1 MHARTVIENDEHYG
15 SLAER
20 MVLALAARLRRGSL
34 ILHLPDGRTRLFTG
48 EEAGPQ
54 GEMSLRHPRVFRRL
68 LAGGDI
74 ALAESYIE
82 GDWESPDLT
91 ALIALGA
98 ANEEILGRTLT
109 GNAWA
114 RLLSRL
120 VHALRPNSKRGS
132 RRNIAAHYD
141 LGNDFYAAWLDP
153 SMTYSA
159 ALFSS
164 PSDDDLAAAQDRK
177 YRRMAELAGITPAHH
192 VLEIGCGWGGFCT
205 WAAREIG
212 CRVTAITI
220 SREQYAFTRARLC
233 AEGLEDSVEVRLQDY
248 RDLTETFDAVVS
260 IEMLEAVGEAYWPTY
275 FRQLHNRLKPGGKAA
290 LQVITIADDRFESYR
305 NSVDFIQRYIFPGG
319 MLPSPS
325 KLAALTGDAGLHLAQ
340 ADRHG
345 NDYARTLEHWRRR
358 FERAWPQIEE
368 QAGEKRFDARFRR
381 LWRYYLAYCEAG
393 FMAGRI
399 DLLHLA
405 LEREAKPQR

>member
-1 MHARTVIENDEHYG
+1 MHARTVIEQDEHYG

-20 MVLALAARLRRGSL
+20 VVLALAARLRRGSL

-74 ALAESYIE
+74 ALAESYIDGE
-82 GDWESPDLT
+82 WESPDLT

-98 ANEEILGRTLT
+98 ANEEILGRTLA

-120 VHALRPNSKRGS
+120 FHAFRPNSRRGS

-153 SMTYSA
+153 GMTYSA
-159 ALFSS
+159 ALFDS
-164 PSDDDLAAAQDRK
+164 PADDDLAAAQDRK
-177 YRRMAELAGITPAHH
+177 YRRMAELAGIVPAHH

-220 SREQYAFTRARLC
+220 SREQYDFTQARLRK
-233 AEGLEDSVEVRLQDY
+233 EGLEDRVELRLQDY

-275 FRQLHNRLKPGGKAA
+275 FGQLHDRLKPGGKAA
-290 LQVITIADDRFESYR
+290 LQVITVADERFERYR
-305 NSVDFIQRYIFPGG
+305 RHIDFIQRYIFPGG
-319 MLPSPS
+319 MLPSPG
-325 KLAALTGDAGLHLAQ
+325 KLATLTATARFDLSRVE
-340 ADRHG
+340 RHG
-345 NDYARTLEHWRRR
+345 DDYARTLALWRRS
-358 FERAWPQIEE
+358 FESAWPQIAE
-368 QAGEKRFDARFRR
+368 QSGGGFDARFRR

-393 FMAGRI
+393 FQAGRI
-399 DLLHLA
+399 DLLHLG
-405 LEREAKPQR
+405 LQRGGDT